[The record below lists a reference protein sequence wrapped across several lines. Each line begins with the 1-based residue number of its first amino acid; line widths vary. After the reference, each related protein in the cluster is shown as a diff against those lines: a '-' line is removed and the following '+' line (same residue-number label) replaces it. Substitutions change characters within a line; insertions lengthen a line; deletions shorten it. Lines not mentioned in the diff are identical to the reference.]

1 MIKPPCRE
9 VFFYFWVMNVMNEEH
24 NPWTVL
30 NERIVYDNKWIGLTE
45 YDVVNPGGGKGI
57 YGKVRYKNLAIGVLP
72 LDDEGNTWLVGQY
85 RFVLNAY
92 SWEIPEGG
100 GDPALPPV
108 ESARRELLEETGLV
122 AAEWLPLMEMH
133 LSNSVS
139 DERAY
144 IFLARGLEQREA
156 EPEETEQLVVRKLP
170 FEEAYR
176 MVETGEI
183 TDSMSVASI
192 LKVKLMLVQGQL
204 SFA

>member
-1 MIKPPCRE
+1 
-9 VFFYFWVMNVMNEEH
+9 MNEAH

-45 YDVVNPGGGKGI
+45 YDVLNPGGGKGI

-144 IFLARGLEQREA
+144 MFLARGLEQREA

-176 MVETGEI
+176 MVERGEI

>member
-1 MIKPPCRE
+1 
-9 VFFYFWVMNVMNEEH
+9 MNETH
-24 NPWTVL
+24 NPWTIL
-30 NERIVYDNKWIGLTE
+30 GEQTIYENKWIGVTE
-45 YDVVNPGGGKGI
+45 YDVITPGGGKGI
-57 YGKVRYKNLAIGVLP
+57 YGKVHFKNLAIGILP
-72 LDDEGNTWLVGQY
+72 IDEKGNTWLVGQY
-85 RFVLNAY
+85 RFPLNAY

-100 GDPALPPV
+100 GDPAVPPV

-144 IFLARGLEQREA
+144 MFLARGLEQREA

-176 MVETGEI
+176 MVERGEI

>member
-1 MIKPPCRE
+1 
-9 VFFYFWVMNVMNEEH
+9 MNEAH

-45 YDVVNPGGGKGI
+45 YDVLNPGGGKGI

-122 AAEWLPLMEMH
+122 AAEWLPLMT
-133 LSNSVS
+133 SGASDNS
-139 DERAY
+139 
-144 IFLARGLEQREA
+144 
-156 EPEETEQLVVRKLP
+156 EPAACDQLVNSWVSESGTGKVSKSP
-170 FEEAYR
+170 FRTSWVPWAAAARLRRAADKPR
-176 MVETGEI
+176 MIRCWWVVI
-183 TDSMSVASI
+183 LMS
-192 LKVKLMLVQGQL
+192 L
-204 SFA
+204 SFELPLAI